1 VADLRTRA
9 AGDIGLSAYAPAFAV
24 ADITDDELVRFL
36 ADCAT
41 PYDVAEGLHA
51 LRVAAKARTTH
62 MTMPLPMAPSFLEEW
77 AQIVS
82 FDGVTKDGET
92 ALFVCLSRRMQ
103 DALLSDPVPF
113 LHALIGLM
121 DQARRDV
128 FVPGRMESVQTV
140 VQVERGFRLSPRS
153 ISDFTSATQLVMGA
167 LTDMFPSI
175 TSRILVVNLP
185 GYAAWFVKFIQGFLC
200 EASANKIELIQ
211 HYEQLLQYYD
221 EESLPSYYRKRRSVT
236 P

>member
-1 VADLRTRA
+1 
-9 AGDIGLSAYAPAFAV
+9 
-24 ADITDDELVRFL
+24 VRFL

-62 MTMPLPMAPSFLEEW
+62 MTMPLPMAPSYLEEW

-121 DQARRDV
+121 DKARRDV

-140 VQVERGFRLSPRS
+140 VQVRTLPSRTLPSQPSPLTLTLSRCC
-153 ISDFTSATQLVMGA
+153 
-167 LTDMFPSI
+167 
-175 TSRILVVNLP
+175 SRTLARTIIP
-185 GYAAWFVKFIQGFLC
+185 
-200 EASANKIELIQ
+200 
-211 HYEQLLQYYD
+211 QLLHH
-221 EESLPSYYRKRRSVT
+221 LPPPAMPCAQVERNTTYHT
-236 P
+236 IP